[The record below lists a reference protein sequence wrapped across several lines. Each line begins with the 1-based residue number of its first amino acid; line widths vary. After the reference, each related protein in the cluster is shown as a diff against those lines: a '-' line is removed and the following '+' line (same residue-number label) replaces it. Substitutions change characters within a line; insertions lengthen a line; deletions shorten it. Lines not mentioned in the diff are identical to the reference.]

1 MIRNRYYVEAIAF
14 LSYVLFA
21 MAWVGGAASM
31 PQIMKTMNVEGMASA
46 SMISGAV
53 TLAKIVGT
61 FIAAWLS
68 SKISLRFSFFISALL
83 ICLGFF
89 TPHAPHYDLLL
100 LSRFAMGLGGALM
113 IVYFNPIV
121 VRWFSAKE
129 RPFINGLNA
138 VAFNL
143 GAGIIL
149 FWFPDISA
157 LFGDWKNAL
166 TAFSIA
172 SFILAVLFLLVD
184 FRIDKDEPYQSQNIT
199 TSYSYAEGLKDPFNW
214 IYAITFSGLLS
225 IFICVFTFY
234 PQAGISQTKYVIG
247 FGVVGTVIGMLVSR
261 FYSLRLPPI
270 RWSGLTLVISSYGLC
285 FSGNATIQNISAML
299 LGISIFIPYAALL
312 TLPQELPNMTG
323 KRITIIFSIFYS
335 VSYLISTVILWCFG
349 WLVDISGGNYEWS
362 FGLIT
367 AVSASLFIG
376 SFFLPETGRKIESS
390 DCKAEALATSN

>member
-1 MIRNRYYVEAIAF
+1 MIKSRFYVEAVAF

-31 PQIMKTMNVEGMASA
+31 PQIMNTMNVEGMASA

-61 FIAAWLS
+61 FIAAWLA
-68 SKISLRFSFFISALL
+68 SKISLRFAFFISALL
-83 ICLGFF
+83 ICFGFF

-129 RPFINGLNA
+129 RPLINGLNA

-143 GAGIIL
+143 GAGVIL
-149 FWFPDISA
+149 FWFSDISA

-172 SFILAVLFLLVD
+172 SLLLAVLFLFVD
-184 FRIDKDEPYQSQNIT
+184 FKMASDEPMQNQDST
-199 TSYSYAEGLKDPFNW
+199 AGYSYTEGLKDSFNW

-234 PQAGISQTKYVIG
+234 TQAGISQTKYVIG
-247 FGVVGTVIGMLVSR
+247 FGVVGTIIGMLISR
-261 FYSLRLPPI
+261 GFPLRLPPI
-270 RWSGLTLVISSYGLC
+270 RWSGLVLVISSYGLC
-285 FSGNATIQNISAML
+285 FSGNTSIQNICAML
-299 LGISIFIPYAALL
+299 LGICIFIPYAALI

-335 VSYLISTVILWCFG
+335 ISYLISTVILWCFG
-349 WLVDISGGNYEWS
+349 WLVDISGGYEWS
-362 FGLIT
+362 FSLIT
-367 AVSASLFIG
+367 VASASLFVG
-376 SFFLPETGRKIESS
+376 SFFLPETGHIADSN
-390 DCKAEALATSN
+390 DCGAQALAASN